1 MTADNDT
8 NTLTDEKLVI
18 HYRKTTDKDV
28 IGTLFKRHTR
38 FVFLVCMK
46 YMKDEER
53 AKDAAMQI
61 FESLFAKLRKHEVRN
76 FKPWLHTVTKNHC
89 LILLRNKKEFTLF
102 DEHRINKIPDPVES
116 EHILYPHEDKERQL
130 QHLED
135 AILSLSKE
143 QRVCIELFYL
153 KKQCYQEVSK
163 KTGFTYKQVKSYIQ
177 NGKRNLRIY
186 LEQRDE
192 R

>member
-1 MTADNDT
+1 MTEDNDT
-8 NTLTDEKLVI
+8 NVLTDEELVTRY
-18 HYRKTTDKDV
+18 HTTGNKEV

-46 YMKDEER
+46 YLKNEEL
-53 AKDAAMQI
+53 AKDSTMQI
-61 FESLFAKLRKHEVRN
+61 FESLFDKLKKHEIRN
-76 FKPWLHTVTKNHC
+76 FKPWLHTVAKNHC
-89 LILLRNKKEFTLF
+89 LIQFRNRKEFSVLNENRF
-102 DEHRINKIPDPVES
+102 KEIPDPVES
-116 EHILYPHEDKERQL
+116 EPLLHLSEDKERQL

-186 LEQRDE
+186 LEQKDE
-192 R
+192 